1 MIYIKKILFILP
13 YDNTYKYKTAFIPS
27 ISYQPLT
34 LSTLAALVPENSS
47 FDITLVDEGV
57 QKFNYNDDNFD
68 IVGISIVTSSS
79 KRGYELADLFKT
91 KGSYVLIGGHH
102 ATLMPDEALI
112 HADTV
117 FIGSAEITLPQF
129 FNDYSNGSVRKL
141 YQSPCVYADRVPVP
155 RRDLMPAKGYLRQ
168 PTIIADYGCGN
179 SCKYCVINSFWG
191 KNAKRPISDVIDEIK
206 MLGAK
211 EYLFL
216 DPSPL
221 SDKAYAKELFYELS
235 KMNIRW
241 AGLSTL
247 DVTDDDEILDL
258 FAKSGCVGT
267 LLGFE
272 SFNTYDLNNMSK
284 YKNKVDKYKDVVEK
298 LHNKRIV
305 VLGTFMLGMD
315 HDTVQ
320 SIRNMPDLIHETKID
335 IPRFA
340 ILTPFPN
347 TAFYKRLDSESRIL
361 TKDWSLYDSI
371 HCVFQPKNM
380 SSHELENEFIS
391 LWKECYSIKRIL
403 SRLKYT
409 PQRKF
414 TSLVTNIGFNIYANN
429 IEKLLGSKL

>member
-34 LSTLAALVPENSS
+34 LSVLAALVPENSGS
-47 FDITLVDEGV
+47 DITLVDEGV
-57 QKFNYNDDNFD
+57 QKFDYNTSHFD

-79 KRGYELADLFKT
+79 KRGYELADFFKS

-102 ATLMPDEALI
+102 ATLMPDEALT

-117 FIGSAEITLPQF
+117 FVGSGEITLPQF
-129 FNDYSNGSVRKL
+129 FMDYEKGCAKKIYLSS
-141 YQSPCVYADRVPVP
+141 CVIAEKIPLP

-191 KNAKRPISDVIDEIK
+191 KNAKRPISHVIEEIK
-206 MLGAK
+206 ILGAK

-221 SDKAYAKELFYELS
+221 CDKAYAKELFYELS
-235 KMNIRW
+235 KLNIKW

-247 DVTDDDEILDL
+247 DVTDDDEILEL

-272 SFNTYDLNNMSK
+272 SFNPEDLNNLSK
-284 YKNKVDKYKDVVEK
+284 YKNKVDKYKNVVEK
-298 LHNKRIV
+298 LHHKGIA

-315 HDTVQ
+315 HDTVE
-320 SIRNMPDLIHETKID
+320 SIRQMPELIHETRID

-340 ILTPFPN
+340 IITPFPN
-347 TAFYKRLDSESRIL
+347 TSFYNKLNSENRIL

-380 SSHELENEFIS
+380 SPHELEKEFIS
-391 LWKECYSIKRIL
+391 LWKECYSIKRIS

-409 PQRKF
+409 PRRKF
-414 TSLVTNIGFNIYANN
+414 TSLITNIGFNIYASN
-429 IEKLLGSKL
+429 IEKQLL